1 MLKIYVQHRDEYR
14 VVPVSVKRFVFE
26 PGKRSV
32 YFSAHNHDSLEILLV
47 REGTMN
53 VRLNDTVL
61 TLSAGDAALVNPY
74 DSHTGL
80 SVSPE
85 TGVAYDCLMLEPG
98 DWTLGFAHSSFN
110 ELLTQLRQ
118 GSMRFASFWKS
129 DNPHTIRLMAAID
142 RLRLLFDGEK
152 DSDIPVLECE
162 LVGEVYHLLSLLAS
176 TAEKTPSEYLTSRD
190 LAFIRSVTDY
200 VSGHFTAPLSGE
212 NICSAL
218 GFSRRNFSRL
228 FRRNFGTT
236 FTDYLRE
243 YRIQRAAS
251 DFRGSTLP
259 IPEIAAAV
267 GFTDYCY
274 FSRSFKRVIGI
285 TPAQYFR

>member
-14 VVPVSVKRFVFE
+14 VVPASVKRFAYQ
-26 PGKRSV
+26 PGGSGV

-47 REGTMN
+47 REGAMN

-61 TLSAGDAALVNPY
+61 VLHAGDAALVNPY
-74 DSHTGL
+74 DSHAGFA
-80 SVSPE
+80 SEPAQAVE
-85 TGVAYDCLMLEPG
+85 YDCLMLEPG
-98 DWTLGFAHSSFN
+98 DWALGFPRSRFD
-110 ELLTQLRQ
+110 ELLGKIRQ
-118 GSMRFASFWKS
+118 GSMRFAAFWQGGS
-129 DNPHTIRLMAAID
+129 VTTARLTAIID

-152 DSDIPVLECE
+152 DSDIAVLECE

-176 TAEKTPSEYLTSRD
+176 TAAKTPPEYLHNRD
-190 LAFIRSVTDY
+190 LAFIRNVTDY
-200 VSGHFTAPLSGE
+200 VGEHFAAPISGAD
-212 NICSAL
+212 ICAAL

-228 FRRNFGTT
+228 FRRSFGTT

-243 YRIQRAAS
+243 YRIQRAAN
-251 DFRGSTLP
+251 DFRGRELP

-274 FSRSFKRVIGI
+274 FSRSFKRIIGI
-285 TPAQYFR
+285 TPAQYFK

>member
-14 VVPVSVKRFVFE
+14 VVPASVKRFVFE
-26 PGKRSV
+26 PGNSSV
-32 YFSAHNHDSLEILLV
+32 YFGAHNHDSLEILLV
-47 REGTMN
+47 REGAMN

-61 TLSAGDAALVNPY
+61 TLNAGDAALVNPY
-74 DSHTGL
+74 DSHTGF
-80 SVSPE
+80 SVSPDSG
-85 TGVAYDCLMLEPG
+85 TAYDCLMLEPG
-98 DWTLGFAHSSFN
+98 DWALGFSHSSFN
-110 ELLTQLRQ
+110 ELLTQIRQ
-118 GSMRFASFWKS
+118 GSMRFASFWAS
-129 DNPHTIRLMAAID
+129 GNPHTVRLTAAID
-142 RLRLLFDGEK
+142 RLRMLFDGEM

-162 LVGEVYHLLSLLAS
+162 LVGEVYRLLSLLAS
-176 TAEKTPSEYLTSRD
+176 TAARTPQEYLHNRD
-190 LAFIRSVTDY
+190 LTFIRSVAGY
-200 VSGHFTAPLSGE
+200 VSEHFAAPISGAD
-212 NICSAL
+212 ICSAL

-228 FRRNFGTT
+228 FRRSFGTT

-251 DFRGSTLP
+251 DFRGSALP

>member
-14 VVPVSVKRFVFE
+14 VVPVSVKRFAFE
-26 PGKRSV
+26 PGRHSI
-32 YFSAHNHDSLEILLV
+32 YFNAHNHDSLEILLV
-47 REGTMN
+47 REGTMH
-53 VRLNDTVL
+53 VRLNDTML
-61 TLSAGDAALVNPY
+61 TLGAGEAALVNPY
-74 DSHTGL
+74 DSHAGL
-80 SVSPE
+80 SFSQDS
-85 TGVAYDCLMLEPG
+85 GVIYDCLMLEPG

-110 ELLTQLRQ
+110 ELLTQIRQ
-118 GSMRFASFWKS
+118 GSMRFSSFWANN
-129 DNPHTIRLMAAID
+129 NPLTLRLIAAID
-142 RLRLLFDGEK
+142 RLRLLFDGEMG
-152 DSDIPVLECE
+152 SDISVLECE
-162 LVGEVYHLLSLLAS
+162 LVGEVYRLLSLLSS
-176 TAEKTPSEYLTSRD
+176 TAAKTPQAYLTSRD
-190 LAFIRSVTDY
+190 LTFIRSVAGY
-200 VSGHFTAPLSGE
+200 VSEHFAAPISGAD
-212 NICSAL
+212 ICSAL

-228 FRRNFGTT
+228 FRRSFGTT

-274 FSRSFKRVIGI
+274 FSRSFKRIIGI